1 MTKRW
6 LWGMATAMLLAAA
19 PAGRP
24 AIAQEAEPAPL
35 AAPAEADG
43 PADASAPDATA
54 APAATAGRITAA
66 LSVYDEQKPIID
78 GVAAKLATLSDRV
91 ARFADDDAGLVETRI
106 ELEALARQVLSAGVA
121 FRPRLQEINARL
133 EQIGA
138 PPGEGLPPEPEI
150 TSRERADLLRQKAE
164 INALIGVAETLSVQI
179 NRLIEEIGTLRR
191 DLFARTL
198 SKRYDIGSALNAA
211 TLDDLRIEILAL
223 QRTVTAWLSFVVAF
237 KLQSV
242 LFATLLALAAA
253 AVLSFGG
260 RRVFGSM
267 MEAVAGAS
275 PSYLSRLS
283 VAFWSTLMPSI
294 TLLVFLSATWYLCDT
309 FNILRIDIG
318 QMLSSL
324 FQVIA
329 IVFFVNRLA
338 RAALGPDRP
347 NWRLVPVDTL
357 SARRLYWLAWLTA
370 VTTGADF
377 VLNRVNQVMGSPL
390 SLTIAKSLV
399 ATVIVGILL
408 ILIGLVRPAQDDGRP
423 RRLHWINWIFLA
435 LGVGT
440 MAAALLGY
448 IGFARFVSQQI
459 VVTGAIASTM
469 YIGFLSAGA
478 ISGEGA
484 FVRTALGEA
493 LRRRFKLE
501 EVALDQLG
509 LAASIATYILVVCV
523 GVPLVLLQWGF
534 QWGDITTWAHRL
546 ATNITIGT
554 VSFSLVGIVTG
565 IVVFFVGYFVTRG
578 FQGWLDGSVLSRGKV
593 DAGLRNSIRTAVGYA
608 GIAIAALVGISAAGI
623 DLSNL
628 ALVAGALSLG
638 IGFGLQNVVSNFVS
652 GLILLAERP
661 FKAGD
666 WIVAGAVTGTVKR
679 ISVRA
684 TEIETFQ
691 RQTVILPNSELI
703 NAAVGNW
710 THKNKLGRIE
720 IKVGVAY
727 GTDPRKVHAL
737 LLDIAKSHPTVLKN
751 PEPFVFFANFGESSL
766 DFEIRLFLADITS
779 GLTVQNDIRFAIVE
793 AFEREGIEIPFPQ
806 RDLNLK
812 GANINL
818 VATPADA
825 APRPAPPPP
834 AGAATAEVV
843 ALPVTPRRG
852 RRKRQ
857 DPDDGDEVL

>member
-1 MTKRW
+1 MV
-6 LWGMATAMLLAAA
+6 AALLLTAAA
-19 PAGRP
+19 AGRP
-24 AIAQEAEPAPL
+24 LAVAQEAQP
-35 AAPAEADG
+35 G
-43 PADASAPDATA
+43 PAATTADAE
-54 APAATAGRITAA
+54 PAATAGRVGAA
-66 LSVYDEQKPIID
+66 PSVHDEQKPIID
-78 GVAAKLATLSDRV
+78 GVAASLESLRDRV
-91 ARFADDDAGLVETRI
+91 SRSADDDARLAETRI
-106 ELEALARQVLSAGVA
+106 ELEGLARQVLAAGVA

-150 TSRERADLLRQKAE
+150 TRRERAELLRQKAE
-164 INALIGVAETLSVQI
+164 INALIGVAESLSVQI
-179 NRLIEEIGTLRR
+179 NRLIEEIGALRR

-198 SKRYDIGSALNAA
+198 SKRYDIGSAMNAA
-211 TLDDLRIEILAL
+211 TLDDLHAEIVGL
-223 QRTVTAWLSFVVAF
+223 QRTVTAWLRFVIAF
-237 KLQSV
+237 KLQSA
-242 LFATLLALAAA
+242 LFATLLAVAAA

-260 RRVFGSM
+260 RRLFGTM
-267 MEAVAGAS
+267 MEAGLDAS

-283 VAFWSTLMPSI
+283 VAFWSTLTPSA
-294 TLLVFLSATWYLCDT
+294 TLLVFLSATWYLCDA
-309 FNILRIDIG
+309 FNILRADIG

-370 VTTGADF
+370 VTTGSDF
-377 VLNRVNQVMGSPL
+377 VLNRVNHVMGSPL
-390 SLTIAKSLV
+390 SLTIAKSFV
-399 ATVIVGILL
+399 ATVVVGLLL
-408 ILIGLVRPAQDDGRP
+408 ILIGLVRPARDDGGQ
-423 RRLHWINWIFLA
+423 RRFHWLNWIFLG
-435 LGVGT
+435 LGIGT

-448 IGFARFVSQQI
+448 IGFARFVSQQV

-478 ISGEGA
+478 ISAEGA

-493 LRRRFKLE
+493 LRKRFRLE
-501 EVALDQLG
+501 EPSLDQLG
-509 LAASIATYILVVCV
+509 LAASIATYILVVCI

-565 IVVFFVGYFVTRG
+565 LVVFFVGYFVTRG
-578 FQGWLDGSVLSRGKV
+578 FQGWLDGSVLARGKV

-608 GIAIAALVGISAAGI
+608 GIALAALVGISAAGI
-623 DLSNL
+623 DLSNF

-638 IGFGLQNVVSNFVS
+638 IGFGLQNIVSNFVS

-666 WIVAGAVTGTVKR
+666 WIVAGAVSGTVKR

-737 LLDIAKSHPTVLKN
+737 LLDIARGHPMVLKN
-751 PEPFVFFANFGESSL
+751 PEPFVFFANFGPTALE
-766 DFEIRLFLADITS
+766 FEIRLFLADITS

-793 AFEREGIEIPFPQ
+793 AFATEGIDIPFPP
-806 RDLNLK
+806 RDPGLR
-812 GANINL
+812 GANSNR
-818 VATPADA
+818 A
-825 APRPAPPPP
+825 APPSDPVPQTAPPPT
-834 AGAATAEVV
+834 AGAASGASSAAVV
-843 ALPVTPRRG
+843 ALPVAPRR
-852 RRKRQ
+852 RRRRRQ
-857 DPDDGDEVL
+857 DPDEGDEVL

>member
-1 MTKRW
+1 MTRRW
-6 LWGMATAMLLAAA
+6 LRGIVAALLLVSAPAGLSAAMAQDPDARPLATPADAEAGTAAA
-19 PAGRP
+19 PADV
-24 AIAQEAEPAPL
+24 APT
-35 AAPAEADG
+35 
-43 PADASAPDATA
+43 AS
-54 APAATAGRITAA
+54 AGRIGASA
-66 LSVYDEQKPIID
+66 SVYDEQKPLID
-78 GVAAKLATLSDRV
+78 GVAASLETLRDRV
-91 ARFADDDAGLVETRI
+91 ARFSEDDARLAETRI
-106 ELEALARQVLSAGVA
+106 ELEALARQVLAASVA

-179 NRLIEEIGTLRR
+179 NRLIEEIGALRR

-211 TLDDLRIEILAL
+211 TLDDLRAEVVAL
-223 QRTVTAWLSFVVAF
+223 QRTVTAWLRFVVAF

-242 LFATLLALAAA
+242 LLATLLAVAAA
-253 AVLSFGG
+253 AVLSLGG
-260 RRVFGSM
+260 RRLFGTM
-267 MEAVAGAS
+267 MEAGRDAA

-283 VAFWSTLMPSI
+283 VAFWSTLMPSA
-294 TLLVFLSATWYLCDT
+294 TLLVFLSATYYLYDT
-309 FNILRIDIG
+309 FNILRVDVG
-318 QMLSSL
+318 LMLSSL

-329 IVFFVNRLA
+329 IVFFVDRLA

-377 VLNRVNQVMGSPL
+377 VLNRVNHAMGSPL
-390 SLTIAKSLV
+390 SLTIAKSFV
-399 ATVIVGILL
+399 ATVIVGLL
-408 ILIGLVRPAQDDGRP
+408 LVLVGLVRPAQEDGAP
-423 RRLHWINWIFLA
+423 RRFRWINWIFLA
-435 LGVGT
+435 LGIGT

-484 FVRTALGEA
+484 FVRTALGDA
-493 LRRRFKLE
+493 LNRRFKLGE
-501 EVALDQLG
+501 TALDQLG
-509 LAASIATYILVVCV
+509 LTASIATYVLVVCI

-554 VSFSLVGIVTG
+554 VSFSLVGIATG
-565 IVVFFVGYFVTRG
+565 IIVFFVGYFVTRG
-578 FQGWLDGSVLSRGKV
+578 FQGWLDGSVLARGKV
-593 DAGLRNSIRTAVGYA
+593 DPGLRNSIRTAVGYA
-608 GIAIAALVGISAAGI
+608 GIGLAALVGISAAGI
-623 DLSNL
+623 DLSNF

-638 IGFGLQNVVSNFVS
+638 IGFGLQNIVSNFVS

-666 WIVAGAVTGTVKR
+666 WIVAGPVSGTVKR

-720 IKVGVAY
+720 IKVGAAY
-727 GTDPRKVHAL
+727 GSDPRTVHAL
-737 LLDIAKSHPTVLKN
+737 LLDIARSHPMVLKN
-751 PEPFVFFANFGESSL
+751 PEPFVFFANFGPTALE
-766 DFEIRLFLADITS
+766 FEIRLFLADITG
-779 GLTVQNDIRFAIVE
+779 GLTVQNDIRFAIIE
-793 AFEREGIEIPFPQ
+793 AFAKEGIDIPFPP
-806 RDLNLK
+806 RDMSLRNAA
-812 GANINL
+812 ANRS
-818 VATPADA
+818 A
-825 APRPAPPPP
+825 PP
-834 AGAATAEVV
+834 AGAAPGPDAQPAANVATADVLS
-843 ALPVTPRRG
+843 LPVTPRRG

-857 DPDDGDEVL
+857 DPAHGDEAP

>member
-1 MTKRW
+1 MTRRW
-6 LWGMATAMLLAAA
+6 LRGMVTAMLLAASPVGL
-19 PAGRP
+19 PA
-24 AIAQEAEPAPL
+24 AMAQEADSRPL
-35 AAPAEADG
+35 AAPADAEAG
-43 PADASAPDATA
+43 AAA
-54 APAATAGRITAA
+54 APADIAPTASAGRIGASA
-66 LSVYDEQKPIID
+66 SVYDEQKPLID
-78 GVAAKLATLSDRV
+78 GVAASLETLRDRV
-91 ARFADDDAGLVETRI
+91 ARFSEDDARLAETRI
-106 ELEALARQVLSAGVA
+106 ELEGLARQVLAAGVA
-121 FRPRLQEINARL
+121 FRPRLQDINARL

-150 TSRERADLLRQKAE
+150 TTRERADLLRQKAE
-164 INALIGVAETLSVQI
+164 INALIGVAESLSVQI
-179 NRLIEEIGTLRR
+179 NRLIEEIGALRR

-198 SKRYDIGSALNAA
+198 SKRYDIGSALNAE
-211 TLDDLRIEILAL
+211 TLDDLRAEIVAL
-223 QRTVTAWLSFVVAF
+223 QRTVTAWLRFVIAF

-242 LFATLLALAAA
+242 LLATLLAVAAA
-253 AVLSFGG
+253 AVLSLGG
-260 RRVFGSM
+260 RRLFGTM
-267 MEAVAGAS
+267 MEAGRDAA

-283 VAFWSTLMPSI
+283 VAFWSTLMPSA
-294 TLLVFLSATWYLCDT
+294 TLLVFLSATYYLYDT
-309 FNILRIDIG
+309 FNILRVDIG
-318 QMLSSL
+318 LMLSSL

-329 IVFFVNRLA
+329 IVFFVDRLA

-370 VTTGADF
+370 VTTGVDF
-377 VLNRVNQVMGSPL
+377 VLNRVNHAMGSPL
-390 SLTIAKSLV
+390 SLTIAKSFV
-399 ATVIVGILL
+399 ATVIVGLL
-408 ILIGLVRPAQDDGRP
+408 LVLAGLVRPAQEDGGP
-423 RRLHWINWIFLA
+423 RRFRWINWIFLA
-435 LGVGT
+435 LGIGT

-448 IGFARFVSQQI
+448 IGFARFVSQQV

-493 LRRRFKLE
+493 LNRRFKLE
-501 EVALDQLG
+501 ETALDQLG
-509 LAASIATYILVVCV
+509 LTASIATYVLVVCI

-554 VSFSLVGIVTG
+554 VSFSLVGIATG
-565 IVVFFVGYFVTRG
+565 FIVFFVGYFVTRG
-578 FQGWLDGSVLSRGKV
+578 FQGWLDGSVLARGKV
-593 DAGLRNSIRTAVGYA
+593 DPGLRNSIRTAVGYA
-608 GIAIAALVGISAAGI
+608 GIGLAALVGISAAGI
-623 DLSNL
+623 DLSNF

-638 IGFGLQNVVSNFVS
+638 IGFGLQNIVSNFVS

-666 WIVAGAVTGTVKR
+666 WIVAGAVSGTVKR

-727 GTDPRKVHAL
+727 GTDPRQAHAL
-737 LLDIAKSHPTVLKN
+737 LLDIVRAHPMVLKN
-751 PEPFVFFANFGESSL
+751 PEPFVFFANFGPTALE
-766 DFEIRLFLADITS
+766 FEIRLFLADITG

-793 AFEREGIEIPFPQ
+793 AFAKEGIDIPF
-806 RDLNLK
+806 
-812 GANINL
+812 
-818 VATPADA
+818 
-825 APRPAPPPP
+825 APRDMSLRNAAANRSAPP
-834 AGAATAEVV
+834 AGAAPAPSAQPSAGAATADVV
-843 ALPVTPRRG
+843 ALPVAPRRG
-852 RRKRQ
+852 RRKRR
-857 DPDDGDEVL
+857 DPDHDDAAP

>member
-1 MTKRW
+1 MAVGDMTRRW
-6 LWGMATAMLLAAA
+6 LWGMVAAVLMAAA
-19 PAGRP
+19 AVAPPAAAQASDP
-24 AIAQEAEPAPL
+24 ATAPL
-35 AAPAEADG
+35 AAPAEIA
-43 PADASAPDATA
+43 PTAS
-54 APAATAGRITAA
+54 AGRIGGPA
-66 LSVYDEQKPIID
+66 SIYDEQKPLID
-78 GVAAKLATLSDRV
+78 GVAAALEGLRGRV
-91 ARFADDDAGLVETRI
+91 DRFADDDARLVETRI
-106 ELEALARQVLSAGVA
+106 ELEGLARQVLAASVA

-150 TSRERADLLRQKAE
+150 TSRERADLLRQKGE

-179 NRLIEEIGTLRR
+179 NRLIEEIGALRR

-198 SKRYDIGSALNAA
+198 SKRYDIGSAMNAA
-211 TLDDLRIEILAL
+211 TLDDLRAEVVAL
-223 QRTVTAWLSFVVAF
+223 QRTVTAWLRFVIAF

-260 RRVFGSM
+260 RRLFGTM
-267 MEAVAGAS
+267 MEAVKGAS

-294 TLLVFLSATWYLCDT
+294 TLLVFLSATYYLYDT
-309 FNILRIDIG
+309 FNILRVDIG

-324 FQVIA
+324 FQAIA
-329 IVFFVNRLA
+329 VVFFVNRLA

-357 SARRLYWLAWLTA
+357 SSRRLYWLAWLTA

-377 VLNRVNQVMGSPL
+377 VLNRVNHVMGSPL
-390 SLTIAKSLV
+390 SLTIAKSFV
-399 ATVIVGILL
+399 ATVIVGVLL
-408 ILIGLVRPAQDDGRP
+408 ILIALVRPAQDDGRP
-423 RRLHWINWIFLA
+423 RRFHWINWVFLG
-435 LGVGT
+435 LGIGT

-493 LRRRFKLE
+493 LHKRFKLE
-501 EVALDQLG
+501 EMALDQLG

-554 VSFSLVGIVTG
+554 VSFSLVGIATG

-638 IGFGLQNVVSNFVS
+638 IGFGLQNIVSNFVS

-720 IKVGVAY
+720 IKIGVAY

-818 VATPADA
+818 VPAPADA

>member
-1 MTKRW
+1 
-6 LWGMATAMLLAAA
+6 MLACAV
-19 PAGRP
+19 PVGSP
-24 AIAQEAEPAPL
+24 VAIAQEADSAPV
-35 AAPAEADG
+35 AAPAEA
-43 PADASAPDATA
+43 PPT
-54 APAATAGRITAA
+54 ATAGRIGAA
-66 LSVYDEQKPIID
+66 LSVYDAQKPVID
-78 GVAAKLATLSDRV
+78 EV
-91 ARFADDDAGLVETRI
+91 ARVLEGLRGRVERIANDDAQLVETRI
-106 ELEALARQVLSAGVA
+106 ELEQLARQVLAASVA

-133 EQIGA
+133 EQIGS
-138 PPGEGLPPEPEI
+138 PPGEGMPAEPEI
-150 TSRERADLLRQKAE
+150 TSTERADLLRQKAE
-164 INALIGVAETLSVQI
+164 INALIGVAETLSVEI
-179 NRLIEEIGTLRR
+179 SRLIEDIGTLRR
-191 DLFARTL
+191 ELFARTL
-198 SKRYDIGSALNAA
+198 SKRYDIGSAMSTA
-211 TLDDLRIEILAL
+211 TLGDLKDEIVTLR
-223 QRTVTAWLSFVVAF
+223 RTVSAWLRFVIAF

-260 RRVFGSM
+260 RRVFGTM
-267 MEAVAGAS
+267 MEAVKGAS

-283 VAFWSTLMPSI
+283 VAFWSTLMPSA
-294 TLLVFLSATWYLCDT
+294 TLFVFLTATYYLYDT
-309 FNILRIDIG
+309 FNILRVDIG

-324 FQVIA
+324 FQVFA

-338 RAALGPDRP
+338 GAALCPDRP
-347 NWRLVPVDTL
+347 NWRLVPVDTV
-357 SARRLYWLAWLTA
+357 SARRLYWLSGLTA
-370 VTTGADF
+370 LTTGADF
-377 VLNRVNQVMGSPL
+377 LLNRVNHVMGSPL

-408 ILIGLVRPAQDDGRP
+408 ILISLVRPARSDGKP
-423 RRLHWINWIFLA
+423 RRFHALNWGFLG
-435 LGVGT
+435 LGIGT
-440 MAAALLGY
+440 MSAALLGY
-448 IGFARFVSQQI
+448 IGFARFMSQQI

-478 ISGEGA
+478 ISAEGA

-493 LRRRFKLE
+493 LNKRFKLE
-501 EVALDQLG
+501 ETALDQLG
-509 LAASIATYILVVCV
+509 LAASIATYILVVCI

-534 QWGDITTWAHRL
+534 QWADITTWAHRL
-546 ATNITIGT
+546 ATNITVGT
-554 VSFSLVGIVTG
+554 VSFSLVGIATG
-565 IVVFFVGYFVTRG
+565 IVIFFVGYFVTRG

-608 GIAIAALVGISAAGI
+608 GIALAALVGISAAGI

-638 IGFGLQNVVSNFVS
+638 IGFGLQNIVSNFVS

-666 WIVAGAVTGTVKR
+666 WIVAGAVSGTVKR

-710 THKNKLGRIE
+710 THKNKLGRVE
-720 IKVGVAY
+720 IKIGAAY
-727 GTDPRKVHAL
+727 GTDPRKVHGL
-737 LLDIAKSHPTVLKN
+737 LLDIARGHPMVLKN

-779 GLTVQNDIRFAIVE
+779 GLTVQNDIRFAIIE

-818 VATPADA
+818 VAPPADA
-825 APRPAPPPP
+825 MRAPAPVPP
-834 AGAATAEVV
+834 AGGASGAASADVV